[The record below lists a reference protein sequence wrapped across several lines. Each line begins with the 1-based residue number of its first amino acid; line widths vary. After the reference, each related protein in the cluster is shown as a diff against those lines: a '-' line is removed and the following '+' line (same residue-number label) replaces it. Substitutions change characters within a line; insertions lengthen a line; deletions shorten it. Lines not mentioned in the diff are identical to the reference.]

1 MSNEFPALTRY
12 QEWIQGRTISGLF
25 LRRSE
30 AWLAAATASLHQP
43 TNVAKICTDWSNTCD
58 QLLVETA
65 KQYLLQQL
73 SVFAV
78 GKLGASE
85 LNLSSDIDLIFVS
98 DHDPNLVLPEI
109 RKWLKAIQL
118 QGQQGAYRVDLDL
131 RPGGRYSSIL
141 CTTSEFEDYYGNYGE
156 AWERLALLRLRPIF
170 GETSVIE
177 RILKFRDRFC
187 YRKYLDLHLIEAFKD
202 IRSKIH
208 QQYGARSSNDV
219 IDLKLG
225 LGGIR
230 DIELYTHSLQVIHG
244 GKNQKLR
251 TRHTEEALRLLSQEK
266 ILPKTESDFLIE
278 HYWNLRSWENL
289 VQAQEDRQTHLLK
302 KGQFSFLSE
311 AIWNQL
317 QIDCQR
323 ASQTVA
329 SFFGE
334 VNLNERL
341 LPATLEAQE
350 QWLTQLGFCFS
361 EIQEA
366 WAEMLKKDSEQQH
379 RLIYLFLTELANS
392 STESSAFLRFRDF
405 LKSIKAKSSFFILL
419 LRHEKLLR
427 TLANVFAFS
436 PYLSQILIS
445 RPEIL
450 DSFIYRADEPV
461 SSTDL
466 ESILSHWADRKQL
479 TELTLGTDFLMTQDL
494 ERVQETMTT
503 LADHLGQDL
512 LSRLNQEH
520 GTQLRILAMGKW
532 GRQQLGF
539 RSDLDFVFVT
549 GEEPTQQDAKVA
561 RRWISWISEN
571 HPWGRLYAIDHR
583 LNPKESRQ
591 TLVTS
596 ETNLVD
602 YLKKAPRWMHQAYL
616 SARFIDG
623 SSSNEIRRKC
633 MIPISSTE
641 MKELERI
648 RLELTENARS
658 PWDIKYS
665 PGGLLDIELCLQTL
679 EIQSEKL
686 DASELIKNYF
696 WLRNLEQLYQLL
708 ASSSGSEISPKSEAF
723 SKISRLLRIDCSGL
737 EAELQ
742 KTLLQNLKLLN
753 ILDPRR
759 RSS

>member
-1 MSNEFPALTRY
+1 MTAAQASVQAPTDIKNICAA
-12 QEWIQGRTISGLF
+12 W
-25 LRRSE
+25 SE
-30 AWLAAATASLHQP
+30 
-43 TNVAKICTDWSNTCD
+43 NCD
-58 QLLVETA
+58 QILIESA
-65 KQYLLQQL
+65 KSYQLEKL

-85 LNLSSDIDLIFVS
+85 LNLSSDIDLILVS
-98 DHDPNLVLPEI
+98 DDDPATLLPEI
-109 RKWLKAIQL
+109 RKWLKDLQL
-118 QGQQGAYRVDLDL
+118 QNQQGAFRIDLDL

-156 AWERLALLRLRPIF
+156 AWERLALLRLRSVF
-170 GETSVIE
+170 GEQAVID
-177 RILKFRDRFC
+177 RIMQFRDRFC
-187 YRKYLDLHLIEAFKD
+187 YRKYLDLHLIEAFKE
-202 IRSKIH
+202 IRGKIH
-208 QQYGARSSNDV
+208 QQYGARSSDNM

-251 TRHTEEALRLLSQEK
+251 TRHTQEALRLLSQEK
-266 ILPKTESDFLIE
+266 ILPQSEADFLVQ
-278 HYWNLRSWENL
+278 HYWNLRAWENL
-289 VQAQEDRQTHLLK
+289 VQAQEDRQTHLLEK
-302 KGQFSFLSE
+302 NQFACLSAE
-311 AIWNQL
+311 VWNQ
-317 QIDCQR
+317 IKADCAQ
-323 ASQTVA
+323 ASKIVA

-334 VNLNERL
+334 INLNERL
-341 LPATLEAQE
+341 LPESPETQQ
-350 QWLTQLGFCFS
+350 QWLTHLGFHFA

-366 WAEMLKKDSEQQH
+366 WTEMLKKDNDQQR
-379 RLIYLFLTELANS
+379 RLIYLFLTELAEF

-405 LKSIKAKSSFFILL
+405 LKAIKAKSSFFILL
-419 LRHEKLLR
+419 LRHEKLLK
-427 TLANVFAFS
+427 TLAHVFAFS

-466 ESILSHWADRKQL
+466 EIILSHWADRKQL

-494 ERVQETMTT
+494 DRVQETMTT
-503 LADHLGQDL
+503 LADQLGQAL
-512 LSRLNQEH
+512 VSRLNQEH
-520 GTQLRILAMGKW
+520 GTHLRLLSMGKW
-532 GRQQLGF
+532 GRKQLGF

-549 GEEPTQQDAKVA
+549 NEEPTPQDAKVA

-596 ETNLVD
+596 ETGLID

-623 SSSNEIRRKC
+623 SSHEAIRRLC
-633 MIPISSTE
+633 LVPIDRKDMT
-641 MKELERI
+641 ELERI
-648 RLELTENARS
+648 RVELLENARS
-658 PWDIKYS
+658 PWDIKYTA
-665 PGGLLDIELCLQTL
+665 GGLLDIELCLQTL
-679 EIQSEKL
+679 EIQSEKSDTSAL
-686 DASELIKNYF
+686 VKGYF
-696 WLRNLEQLYQLL
+696 WLRNIEQLYQLL
-708 ASSSGSEISPKSEAF
+708 ASSSGSEISPQSEAF
-723 SKISRLLRIDCSGL
+723 SKISRLLRLDCSGL

-759 RSS
+759 RPS